1 MVNKMSIEP
10 RKLTYSDICFNKD
23 RINFQQKMINCDHW
37 QCCQNCVHLDKMF
50 EGMPC
55 YCSLFNAVPP
65 VHVIVVGCENWQY
78 EIPF

>member
-23 RINFQQKMINCDHW
+23 RIIFQQKMINNDYW
-37 QCCQNCVHLDKMF
+37 QCCQNCVHMDHATNTCK
-50 EGMPC
+50 
-55 YCSLFNAVPP
+55 LFKAVPP
-65 VHVIVVGCENWQY
+65 VNVMAVGCENWQY